1 MHHGQIYPGQP
12 PPQVPGAGGIAAMP
26 VAAYFKPTMEILMTD
41 IATTLAER
49 GSRYGS
55 FLDQST
61 IACDIK
67 HAMEKGKN
75 WTALDPDERECLDM
89 IAVKIARI
97 LNGDPHYHDSW
108 HDIGGYAKLVADRNL
123 ARAKV

>member
-1 MHHGQIYPGQP
+1 
-12 PPQVPGAGGIAAMP
+12 
-26 VAAYFKPTMEILMTD
+26 MTD
-41 IATTLAER
+41 IETTLAER

-67 HAMEKGKN
+67 HAMAKGKN
-75 WTALDPDERECLDM
+75 WNDLDPDERECLDM

-108 HDIGGYAKLVADRNL
+108 HDIVGYAKLVADRNL
-123 ARAKV
+123 ARKG